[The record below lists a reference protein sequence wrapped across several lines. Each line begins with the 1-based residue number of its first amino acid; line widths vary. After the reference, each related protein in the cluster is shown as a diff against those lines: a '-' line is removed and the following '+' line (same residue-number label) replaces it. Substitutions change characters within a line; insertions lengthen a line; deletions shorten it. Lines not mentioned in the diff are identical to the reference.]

1 MTVSNMQQLQHSLS
15 QKQRLLITI
24 GSNLVM
30 LCVACCGTG
39 LSTIQS
45 PMLANI
51 GASDYFS
58 LVTILS
64 SIALCIMTPIA
75 GSLGDRL
82 GTKNVILASAIVI
95 AISGVLLAFAKNI
108 YLFMILRFILSLGQ
122 GGVVTGPYII
132 VREINPMDQVPKQM
146 GILTGALSI
155 GSFIG
160 SFVSARLV
168 DMNLIWLAI
177 MFPIVF
183 AIIGA
188 PLIFFNLPQKEK
200 NKKPFDFGGAI
211 LLAIALTSLFLALN
225 YGPKVG
231 WLNMAVVGGF
241 ILGLVCTIVLI
252 IIERKSS
259 NPLIPMQLLS
269 NEKYTI
275 LLVIGFLSF
284 MYLIPMNAYVPL
296 GVQQV
301 LGKSTTVSGLLQ
313 VPRTI
318 VAIILPAI
326 AGVWLAKN
334 PARHTWLS
342 LALATGLVFVAF
354 AGLVFMNASMPVWF
368 IMAMLALTGVADS
381 FRSVSITPAAQALLK
396 PNEIGIG
403 TSLIS
408 FTNSLSGVI
417 ASSIFGIAYDSVAA
431 SGSITHAVDAV
442 FWLTA
447 AASLIGFVL
456 VIFVYRPMAKKQS

>member
-1 MTVSNMQQLQHSLS
+1 
-15 QKQRLLITI
+15 
-24 GSNLVM
+24 
-30 LCVACCGTG
+30 
-39 LSTIQS
+39 
-45 PMLANI
+45 
-51 GASDYFS
+51 
-58 LVTILS
+58 
-64 SIALCIMTPIA
+64 
-75 GSLGDRL
+75 
-82 GTKNVILASAIVI
+82 
-95 AISGVLLAFAKNI
+95 
-108 YLFMILRFILSLGQ
+108 
-122 GGVVTGPYII
+122 
-132 VREINPMDQVPKQM
+132 M

-177 MFPIVF
+177 MFPVVF

-188 PLIFFNLPQKEK
+188 PLIYFNLPQKPT
-200 NKKPFDFGGAI
+200 NKKPFDFAGAI
-211 LLAIALTSLFLALN
+211 LLAVALTSLFLALN
-225 YGPKVG
+225 YGPKSG
-231 WLNMAVVGGF
+231 WLNIGVIAGF
-241 ILGLVCTIVLI
+241 ILGLACTIALI
-252 IIERKSS
+252 LVERKSAH
-259 NPLIPMQLLS
+259 P
-269 NEKYTI
+269 
-275 LLVIGFLSF
+275 
-284 MYLIPMNAYVPL
+284 LIPMNAYVPL

-334 PARHTWLS
+334 PARHTWLA
-342 LALATGLVFVAF
+342 LALATGLVFAAF

-447 AASLIGFVL
+447 AASLIGFIL